1 MIMIDKEVIK
11 EKLGEI
17 LKIYENDEIKF
28 GGYTATKRL
37 LVSAPEDYIESR
49 TDWLSLQNHA
59 DDMYYMLS
67 DIKNIVEQCKDL
79 L

>member
-1 MIMIDKEVIK
+1 MGFPRKG
-11 EKLGEI
+11 LYEI
-17 LKIYENDEIKF
+17 LKIYEDDEIRF

-37 LVSAPEDYIESR
+37 LVTAPEDYIESR

>member
-17 LKIYENDEIKF
+17 LKVYKDDETRF
-28 GGYTATKRL
+28 GGYIATKRL

>member
-1 MIMIDKEVIK
+1 MTNKEEIK
-11 EKLGEI
+11 EKIDKI
-17 LKIYENDEIKF
+17 LKVYEDDETRF
-28 GGYTATKRL
+28 GGYIATRRL
-37 LVSAPEDYIESR
+37 HISAPEDYIESR

-67 DIKNIVEQCKDL
+67 DIKNLLEECKNL

>member
-1 MIMIDKEVIK
+1 MINKKEIREKID
-11 EKLGEI
+11 EI
-17 LKIYENDEIKF
+17 LKIYEDDEIRF

-37 LVSAPEDYIESR
+37 HLDAPEDYVEYR
-49 TDWLSLQNHA
+49 TDWSSLQNHA

-67 DIKNIVEQCKDL
+67 DINNLLEKCKDL

>member
-1 MIMIDKEVIK
+1 MINKEEIK
-11 EKLGEI
+11 EKIDEI
-17 LKIYENDEIKF
+17 LKVYEDDKIRF

-37 LVSAPEDYIESR
+37 LIDAPEDYVEYR
-49 TDWLSLQNHA
+49 TDWLSLRNHA

-67 DIKNIVEQCKDL
+67 DIKNLLEQCKDL

>member
-1 MIMIDKEVIK
+1 MTNKEEIK
-11 EKLGEI
+11 EKIDKI
-17 LKIYENDEIKF
+17 LKVYEDDETRF

-37 LVSAPEDYIESR
+37 LVDAPEDYIESR

>member
-1 MIMIDKEVIK
+1 MREIDWV
-11 EKLGEI
+11 
-17 LKIYENDEIKF
+17 N
-28 GGYTATKRL
+28 
-37 LVSAPEDYIESR
+37 
-49 TDWLSLQNHA
+49 LQNHA

>member
-1 MIMIDKEVIK
+1 MINKKEIK
-11 EKLGEI
+11 EKIDEI
-17 LKIYENDEIKF
+17 LKVYDEDEIRF

-37 LVSAPEDYIESR
+37 HISTPEDYIESR

-67 DIKNIVEQCKDL
+67 DIKNLLEECKNL

>member
-1 MIMIDKEVIK
+1 MINKEEIKDKL
-11 EKLGEI
+11 EKI
-17 LKIYENDEIKF
+17 LKVYEDDDARF

-37 LVSAPEDYIESR
+37 HISAPEDYVESR
-49 TDWLSLQNHA
+49 TGWLSLQNHA

-67 DIKNIVEQCKDL
+67 DIKNLLEECKNL

>member
-1 MIMIDKEVIK
+1 MINKEEIK
-11 EKLGEI
+11 EKIEKI
-17 LKIYENDEIKF
+17 LKVYEEDDARF
-28 GGYTATKRL
+28 GGYTATERL
-37 LVSAPEDYIESR
+37 HISAPEDYVESR

-67 DIKNIVEQCKDL
+67 DIKNLVEQCKDL

>member
-1 MIMIDKEVIK
+1 MTNKETIK
-11 EKLGEI
+11 EKINEI
-17 LKIYENDEIKF
+17 LKVYEDDETRF
-28 GGYTATKRL
+28 GGYTATERL
-37 LVSAPEDYIESR
+37 HILAPEDYVESR

-67 DIKNIVEQCKDL
+67 DIKNLLEECKNL